1 MRKEDRTDNRVEG
14 KFHIANRLGLH
25 LRPAKMLADLTNR
38 FESDIFIR
46 KDSEEVNGKSIMGII
61 TLAAA
66 KGAILKIVAIG
77 PDAREA
83 VEAIGKLIESK
94 FGEEDE

>member
-1 MRKEDRTDNRVEG
+1 MGQQSTDTTRAEA
-14 KFHIANRLGLH
+14 KFEIINTLGIH
-25 LRPAKMLADLTNR
+25 LRPARMLAELTNR
-38 FESDIFIR
+38 FESEISIR

-66 KGAILKIVAIG
+66 KGTILRVTAVG

-83 VEAIGKLIESK
+83 IEAIGKLIQNK
-94 FGEEDE
+94 FGEED

>member
-1 MRKEDRTDNRVEG
+1 MTTQKANAVKVEA
-14 KFHIANRLGLH
+14 KFRIENRLGLH
-25 LRPAKMLADLTNR
+25 LRPARMLADLTNK
-38 FESDIFIR
+38 FDSDIFIK

-66 KGAILKIVAIG
+66 KGATLKVTAVG

-83 VEAIGKLIESK
+83 VEAIGKLIENK
-94 FGEEDE
+94 FGEED